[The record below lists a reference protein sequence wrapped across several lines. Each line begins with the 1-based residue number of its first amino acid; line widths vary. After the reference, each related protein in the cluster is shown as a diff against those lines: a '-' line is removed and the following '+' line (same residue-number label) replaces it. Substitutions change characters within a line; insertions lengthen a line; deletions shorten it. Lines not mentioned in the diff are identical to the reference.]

1 MRILYLDLDTLRPDH
16 LGCYG
21 YERNT
26 SPNIDSIAADG
37 VRFNNYYCTDAPC
50 LPSRN
55 ALMTGRFGIHTG
67 VVGHGGTAAD
77 MRLEGAPRSF
87 QDRQA
92 ATNLPSLLRS
102 QGLKTVLISPFAE
115 RHSSWN
121 FYAGFNEMHN
131 TGKCGGESAEDV
143 TPTVLDWLER
153 NAGKD
158 NWYLHVNYWDAHTPY
173 RAPMDYGNPFED
185 EPAPDWITQ
194 DVLDKHLQHVG
205 PHSANEISMYDNKT
219 SPQFPRHPGDVKNL
233 DEVKHFFDGYD
244 CGINYMD
251 SHIGQLLDY
260 IKSIGIYDDLC
271 IIISADH
278 GENMGELGL
287 YGEHGTADNITC
299 RIPMI
304 IKWNGAQKG
313 TADDGFHY
321 NIDLLPT
328 LAELFSVNKRPIW
341 DGQSYADTLLNG
353 NCTGRDYL
361 VISQCAHVCQR
372 GVRFGDYMYIRTYHD
387 GYHLFPDDMLFNIKD
402 DPHEQYDLAEANP
415 ELCHKAVY
423 LLNNW
428 HDKMMLSM
436 NYDVDPLWT
445 VIREGGPFHARGH
458 LKNYIE
464 WLKITGRGHAEEEL
478 IKRHPN
484 EI

>member
-21 YERNT
+21 YSRNT

-55 ALMTGRFGIHTG
+55 ALMTGKYGIHTG

-77 MRLEGAPRSF
+77 MRLEGAPRDF
-87 QDRQA
+87 QDMQA
-92 ATNLPSLLRS
+92 ANNLPSVLRS
-102 QGLKTVLISPFAE
+102 KGLKTVLISPFAE

-143 TPTVLDWLER
+143 TPTVMDWLER
-153 NAGKD
+153 NADKD

-173 RAPMDYGNPFED
+173 RAPLDYGNPFAD
-185 EPAPDWITQ
+185 SPAPDWITQ

-205 PHSANEISMYDNKT
+205 PHSAHEISMYDNKT
-219 SPQFPRHPGDVKNL
+219 SPQFPRHLGEIKNL
-233 DEVKHFFDGYD
+233 DDVKEFYDGYD

-251 SHIGQLLDY
+251 SHIGGLLNY
-260 IKSIGIYDDLC
+260 LKSIGIYDDLC

-304 IKWNGAQKG
+304 IKWDGVNKGSADNGL
-313 TADDGFHY
+313 HY

-328 LAELFSVNKRPIW
+328 LADLLGVKQHPAW

-353 NCTGRDYL
+353 LDTGRDYL
-361 VISQCAHVCQR
+361 VVSQCAHVCQR
-372 GVRFGDYMYIRTYHD
+372 GVRFGDYMYVRTYHD
-387 GYHLFPDDMLFNIKD
+387 GYHLFPDDMLFNIAN
-402 DPHEQYDLAEANP
+402 DPHEQYNLAESHP
-415 ELCHKAVY
+415 ELCREAVY
-423 LLNNW
+423 LLNRW

-436 NYDVDPLWT
+436 DCDIDPLWT
-445 VIREGGPFHARGH
+445 VIREGGPYHARGH

-464 WLKITGRGHAEEEL
+464 WLKITGRGHAESEL
-478 IKRHPN
+478 ITRHPN